1 MRCLLDT
8 HTYLWAV
15 DDNTRLSHR
24 AFDIIEDDSNELVLS
39 IASLWEIAIK
49 LGTGKLQIRGPF
61 RELALVT
68 PATRGVSLLSITP
81 EHLDQV
87 LSLPEAKLVQFTG
100 HTHSPH
106 GASLQA
112 CVLVVVRQRRQS
124 TLLISC

>member
-15 DDNTRLSHR
+15 DDDRRLSHR

-87 LSLPEAKLVQFTG
+87 LQLPLHHRDPFDRMLIAQCNADDM
-100 HTHSPH
+100 SIISRD
-106 GASLQA
+106 GALDRYG
-112 CVLVVVRQRRQS
+112 VERLW
-124 TLLISC
+124 

>member
-15 DDNTRLSHR
+15 DDDRRLSHR
-24 AFDIIEDDSNELVLS
+24 ASDIIEDDSNELVLS

-87 LSLPEAKLVQFTG
+87 LQLPLHHRDPFDRMLIAQCIADDM
-100 HTHSPH
+100 SIISRD
-106 GASLQA
+106 GALDRYE
-112 CVLVVVRQRRQS
+112 VER
-124 TLLISC
+124 IW